1 MSTAID
7 HRCGAYGAV
16 QPPRIAEG
24 GAVVPESI
32 PGFPRPAD
40 SPRLAVDDIAICL
53 GYATRASLA
62 RLAAAEPGATP
73 AHRIDALVHAGL
85 LSDDQAERIRSIAD
99 GPAPAL
105 PDILGWLG
113 VKANHIRAALLRTSA
128 TGESLA
134 AVMADFGFLS
144 PEKVARALALQSMR
158 YPYLSR
164 QEAET
169 LDFSAIAAAGLRAER
184 ADGFVPV
191 RIDPATG
198 AVTLAVSHLDQI
210 VAAAN
215 RHFRRLPSFVVAAP
229 RTIRHLFER
238 HFSRSEEDLARAE
251 ERLAESVRA
260 TDAESEQPGAL
271 RDYLGLLLRHAC
283 YARASDIHLHR
294 TDAVGI
300 VKLTVDGAS
309 AVFRVLPVAL
319 YERLVTRL
327 THYAR
332 VREDALRGD
341 GLRDGSLELADA
353 DFGGDRELVDRY
365 AFRIELGTAKSGRT
379 AVIRILDREADSAE
393 LDALGFSSADRATL
407 ARYADAASGL
417 VLITGPTGSGKTTT
431 LYALLKEID
440 PERYSIQS
448 IENPVEY
455 RHGLWM
461 QYEMKRGAGNEGAE
475 WAKWLKGLLRNAP
488 KVILM
493 GEVRDGDTART
504 LLDGANTGHLVF
516 TTLHTNS
523 AASAVHRLVR
533 LGVGREELADAL
545 MGVIAQRLVRRVCRR
560 CAVADHRPET
570 VAALVAAGMTG
581 AAEGATV
588 LRASPAGCAHCGAS
602 GYQGRVMLYEIL
614 DVNPRVR
621 ELIETGA
628 TASRLA
634 RDGIAA
640 GRTLWEHGLVLVRDG
655 VTTFDE
661 VVKVAW
667 RENPGGI

>member
-1 MSTAID
+1 MSTAVD
-7 HRCGAYGAV
+7 RRHGPDLATVPSDPPAGSATAAVALSPLPPLGEGA
-16 QPPRIAEG
+16 
-24 GAVVPESI
+24 
-32 PGFPRPAD
+32 
-40 SPRLAVDDIAICL
+40 RLGVDDIAVCL
-53 GYATRASLA
+53 GYASRA
-62 RLAAAEPGATP
+62 RLAGVSRTADVEPPERRLGALAA
-73 AHRIDALVHAGL
+73 AGL
-85 LSDDQAERIRSIAD
+85 LTGEQADTIRGLLA
-99 GPAPAL
+99 GAPPSL
-105 PDILGWLG
+105 PDILRWLG
-113 VKANHIRAALLRTSA
+113 VKANHIRAAMLRTSA
-128 TGESLA
+128 TGEPLA
-134 AVMADFGFLS
+134 SVMADFGFLS
-144 PEKVARALALQSMR
+144 PEKVARAIALQSMR

-164 QEAET
+164 HEAEA
-169 LDFSAIAAAGLRAER
+169 LDFSAIVAAGLRVER
-184 ADGFVPV
+184 SDGFVPV
-191 RIDPATG
+191 RIDGTTG
-198 AVTLAVSHLDQI
+198 AVTIAVANLDQI

-215 RHFRRLPSFVVAAP
+215 RHFRRQPTFVVAAP

-251 ERLAESVRA
+251 ARLAESVRA
-260 TDAESEQPGAL
+260 ADADAEHPGAL

-294 TDAVGI
+294 TDAVGV
-300 VKLTVDGAS
+300 VKLTVDGAA
-309 AVFRVLPVAL
+309 AVFRVLPIAL
-319 YERLVTRL
+319 YERLLTRL

-341 GLRDGSLELADA
+341 GLRDGSLELADT
-353 DFGGDRELVDRY
+353 DLGGDRELVDRY
-365 AFRIELGTAKSGRT
+365 AFRIELGMAKSGRT

-393 LDALGFSSADRATL
+393 IDALGFAAEDRATL
-407 ARYADAASGL
+407 ARYADSASGL

-461 QYEMKRGAGNEGAE
+461 QYEMKRVAGNEGAE

-523 AASAVHRLVR
+523 AASAVHRLIR

-545 MGVIAQRLVRRVCRR
+545 MGVIAQRLVRRVCAR
-560 CAVADHRPET
+560 CAVPDHRSATAAALT
-570 VAALVAAGMTG
+570 VAGLARDSVAP
-581 AAEGATV
+581 AAR
-588 LRASPAGCAHCGAS
+588 RASSTGCAQCAES

-614 DVNPRVR
+614 DVSPQVR

-628 TASRLA
+628 TASSLA
-634 RDGIAA
+634 RAGIAA
-640 GRTLWEHGLVLVRDG
+640 GRSLWEHGLALVRDG

-667 RENPGGI
+667 RENPGGL